1 MSTWYTPP
9 DKFPKRLKGLDMGR
23 FPLWAW
29 PVFAETLAPRE
40 NEETKRLSFP
50 LWREKVSLSERRK
63 QVNTANRIVAEYS
76 ERGDLLKK
84 YALESYEVSGR
95 EHRLP
100 DYYDGE
106 AGHIMR
112 EGIALGVDANVTQV
126 VLDRQRTVKKYTDGA
141 YRYVVKAVQQD
152 PSYEYLQIVWSSYFQ
167 RTHCIQIFDM
177 RKSYKDPHGSSICFL
192 FDIDE
197 SDESSDAED
206 QLLPGQ
212 HAEHLGGSPFLP
224 WLDEG
229 RAYIEFDMGT
239 HTYNATIRSLWA
251 LNDYVPYET
260 NHIKSATIGDIRKGS
275 PFTRGHLEMVLALH
289 GIEVK

>member
-29 PVFAETLAPRE
+29 PVFAETLAPIE
-40 NEETKRLSFP
+40 DEATKRLSFP
-50 LWREKVSLSERRK
+50 LREQVSLSEREK
-63 QVNTANRIVAEYS
+63 EVSTVNRIVEAYS

-84 YALESYEVSGR
+84 TALEDYHVSGF

-100 DYYDGE
+100 DYYEEVSDRIIEEAHNQGIDDG
-106 AGHIMR
+106 
-112 EGIALGVDANVTQV
+112 VTQV
-126 VLDRQRTVKKYTDGA
+126 VLDRQRTVKKYTSGI

-152 PSYEYLQIVWSSYFQ
+152 PSYDYLQIVWSSYAEYI
-167 RTHCIQIFDM
+167 TCIQIFDT
-177 RKSYKDPHGSSICFL
+177 RISRASPFGRNFCFL
-192 FDIDE
+192 FDTQEEDGSYE
-197 SDESSDAED
+197 AENA
-206 QLLPGQ
+206 LLPG
-212 HAEHLGGSPFLP
+212 LRRRNGSPFLP

-239 HTYNATIRSLWA
+239 HTYNATIPSLWS
-251 LNDYVPYET
+251 LNDYLNREPKD
-260 NHIKSATIGDIRKGS
+260 IKSATIGDIRKGS